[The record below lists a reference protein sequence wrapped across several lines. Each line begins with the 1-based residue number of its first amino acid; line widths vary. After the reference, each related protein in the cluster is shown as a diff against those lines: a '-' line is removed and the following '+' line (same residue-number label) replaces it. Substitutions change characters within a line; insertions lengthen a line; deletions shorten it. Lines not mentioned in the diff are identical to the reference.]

1 MKDIKVKEKFK
12 TGIKTID
19 KSVVWTSKV
28 KDSVSDIRDRS
39 NMINNDKTSNVEYA
53 DNKIEMMVDKSKN
66 ATIIGSKKTFTK
78 TKDRMINNYK
88 NKKMNKI
95 KNDVEEGIKEQTV
108 RQAKNTPKNIER
120 AREFAI
126 KSKQV
131 AERTAKAT
139 VNITK
144 KITKAIVTSAKALIT
159 GVKSLVALLG
169 TGGVVALIV
178 VILICLIGLL
188 SSSIFGIFFS
198 NESNSRTM
206 SSVISQINNEIYQKA
221 EKEQFMTPNSEIVMD
236 NTVTNWKEVIAVY
249 SVKYSNDKEN
259 ADVIVYINEKNINN
273 IRNVFNDFNK
283 VTISK
288 ASSNGYVISND
299 GSFNI
304 NSPPSTQVTPE
315 EGKTIIY
322 VTIHSKSLDDIMNQ
336 YRFTDEQKKNT
347 RELLSDKYSE
357 LWAQLLYGTNF
368 GDFINW
374 KQTDEAWASTPI
386 GTSGKTIGEIGCLA
400 TSISILIERSGAS
413 KTIIPFTPQTFVQ
426 KMNANGGF
434 DEKGNLQYG
443 AITKFIPSF
452 SFVGRVDLKD
462 KTKSEKYHLIN
473 KYQSSNYYIALEV
486 LGDTGQH
493 WVAVIDTTG
502 NKVTIAD
509 PGSSATDLWSFY
521 DWKNTS
527 QFVYFRN
534 S

>member
-1 MKDIKVKEKFK
+1 MKYIKVKEKFK
-12 TGIKTID
+12 KSIKTID
-19 KSVVWTSKV
+19 KSAVWTSKV

-39 NMINNDKTSNVEYA
+39 NIINNDKTSNVEYA
-53 DNKIEMMVDKSKN
+53 DNKIESMINKSKN
-66 ATIIGSKKTFTK
+66 ATIIVTKKVFTK
-78 TKDRMINNYK
+78 TRERMINNYK

-95 KNDVEEGIKEQTV
+95 KNDTDKVIEEQTIKKV
-108 RQAKNTPKNIER
+108 KEAPKNIER
-120 AREFAI
+120 VREFAI

-131 AERTAKAT
+131 AQQTAKAT
-139 VNITK
+139 STVMK
-144 KITKAIVTSAKALIT
+144 KIMKAIITSTKALIT
-159 GVKSLVALLG
+159 SVKSLIALLG
-169 TGGVVALIV
+169 IGGVVALIV

-188 SSSIFGIFFS
+188 SSSMFGIFFS
-198 NESNSRTM
+198 NESNSITM

-221 EKEQFMTPNSEIVMD
+221 EREQLMIPNSEIVID

-259 ADVIVYINEKNINN
+259 TDVIMYINEKNINN

-304 NSPPSTQVTPE
+304 NNPPSNQVKPE

-336 YRFTDEQKKNT
+336 YKFTDEQKKNT
-347 RELLSDKYSE
+347 KELLSDKYSD
-357 LWAQLLYGTNF
+357 LWSQLLYGTNY

-386 GTSGKTIGEIGCLA
+386 GTSGKTLGQIGCLA
-400 TSISILIERSGAS
+400 TSISILIERSGAG
-413 KTIIPFTPQTFVQ
+413 KTIIPFIPQTFVQ
-426 KMNANGGF
+426 KMNENGGF
-434 DEKGNLQYG
+434 NEKGELQYG

-452 SFVGRVDLKD
+452 SYVGRIELKD
-462 KTKSEKYHLIN
+462 KSKSEKYQLIN
-473 KYQSSNYYIALEV
+473 KYQSSNYYLALEV
-486 LGDTGQH
+486 MGDTGQH
-493 WVAVIDTTG
+493 WVAVLDTVG

-509 PGSSATDLWSFY
+509 PGSSSTDLWSFY

-527 QFVYFRN
+527 QFVYFKN
-534 S
+534 N